1 MTTARLSNFTYTVKR
16 TNRVKTATIQIE
28 SGKLVVSVP
37 SRLSDSKVDA
47 LIASRSEWIEKKI
60 SDQYSKLPKATT
72 EFVSGQGLMYLGRNY
87 RLKVYRSGVGTTGLR
102 NGRIEVWVPD
112 KTISSQDTIKGMVEI
127 WYKTRAAEKFKERV
141 RHYEKVVGSHATSI
155 AVKDMRTKWGTCTA
169 LGRVTLN
176 WRLILAPIRIID
188 YVIVHELCHLLYHDH
203 SRKFWSAVM
212 RVMPDYESRKHWLK
226 TNGLSLNF

>member
-1 MTTARLSNFTYTVKR
+1 MTTSRLSNFTYTVKR

-28 SGKLVVSVP
+28 SGKVVVSVP

-47 LIASRSEWIEKKI
+47 LIASRSEWIEKKV
-60 SDQYSKLPKATT
+60 SDQFSKLPRATT

-112 KTISSQDTIKGMVEI
+112 ETISSQDTIKGMVEI
-127 WYKTRAAEKFKERV
+127 WYKTRAEEKFKERV
-141 RHYEKVVGSHATSI
+141 RLYERVVGSHATSI

-176 WRLILAPIRIID
+176 WRLIFAPIRIID
-188 YVIVHELCHLLYHDH
+188 YVIVNELCHLLYHDH
-203 SRKFWSAVM
+203 SRKFWSAVV
-212 RVMPDYESRKHWLK
+212 RVIPDYESRKHWLK

>member
-28 SGKLVVSVP
+28 SGKVVVSVP

-60 SDQYSKLPKATT
+60 SDQFSKLPRAAT
-72 EFVSGQGLMYLGRNY
+72 EFISGQGLMYLGRNY

-112 KTISSQDTIKGMVEI
+112 KTISSQDTIKGVIEI

-176 WRLILAPIRIID
+176 WRLIFAPIRIID

-212 RVMPDYESRKHWLK
+212 RVIPDYESRKHWLK
-226 TNGLSLNF
+226 TNGHSLNF